1 MADCKYKVNIK
12 DIQNRYKFKVF
23 MRSGAD
29 IPKSITDDISNI
41 KSSNDEL
48 KSSNNELKSSIE
60 ELKSETNKIIEEN
73 IKKKSQNQDM
83 YNALRTI
90 YTNNLKDK
98 VVEAINIFPDLG
110 DLSVNWQ
117 NGANWKIDDSQKF
130 ENRYTVR
137 RGTNQWS
144 GLHCTINYKKP
155 GQYKFTAYIKSSVDD
170 ESIMLYGV
178 GRTSTNRQLNQAFTS
193 NREWQQIEFIFN
205 KSDITVPDFIRLE
218 KVNKTDTI
226 FYISKYELTPLGEI
240 EKIEN
245 EPKKITINSLNLIDN
260 TKITKETTQNVFS
273 VIDGEITSN
282 ELSGWSGMNILLTN
296 SIMLKKDKIYRL
308 SFDIKGINNVDDF
321 NKALL
326 VQKSNPTVGI
336 ETTLNKLVTNY
347 NLTTEYQR
355 YIYYITPKA
364 DVETNKIWVQ
374 HNGNKQ
380 TSNQFVI
387 RNIMLSESSSDWDEN
402 YFKKSFIINHFDNT
416 DDKFIELIDAMIDLD
431 LENKRYVLSSE

>member
-1 MADCKYKVNIK
+1 MANFKYKINIK
-12 DIQNRYKFKVF
+12 DIQDRYKFKVF

-41 KSSNDEL
+41 KN
-48 KSSNNELKSSIE
+48 SNNELKRSIE

-73 IKKKSQNQDM
+73 IKKKSQNQNM

-90 YTNNLKDK
+90 YTNNIKDK
-98 VVEAINIFPDLG
+98 VVQKINIFPDLG

-117 NGANWKIDDSQKF
+117 NAANWRIDDSQKF
-130 ENRYTVR
+130 ENKYTVR

-170 ESIMLYGV
+170 ESIMLYGA
-178 GRTSTNRQLNQAFTS
+178 GRTSTNRQLNQAFKS
-193 NREWQQIEFIFN
+193 KREWQQIEFIFN

-226 FYISKYELTPLGEI
+226 FYISKYELTPVGEI
-240 EKIEN
+240 EKLEN
-245 EPKKITINSLNLIDN
+245 EPKEITLNSLNLIDN

-273 VIDGEITSN
+273 VIEGEITSN
-282 ELSGWSGMNILLTN
+282 ELSGWSGMNIILTQ
-296 SIMLKKDKIYRL
+296 SIMLKKDKIYQL

-326 VQKSNPTVGI
+326 VQKANPIAGI
-336 ETTLNKLVTNY
+336 ETTLNKLVTTY
-347 NLTTEYQR
+347 TLTNEYQR
-355 YIYYITPKA
+355 YVYYITPKE
-364 DVETNKIWVQ
+364 DVKTNKIWIQ

-380 TSNQFVI
+380 TSNQFIV
-387 RNIMLSESSSDWDEN
+387 RNIMLSETTSDWDEN
-402 YFKKSFIINHFDNT
+402 YFKKSFVVNHFDNT
-416 DDKFIELIDAMIDLD
+416 DDKFVELIDEMINLD
-431 LENKRYVLSSE
+431 LENKKYILASE

>member
-1 MADCKYKVNIK
+1 MANFKYKINIK
-12 DIQNRYKFKVF
+12 DIQDRYKFKVF
-23 MRSGAD
+23 VRSGAD
-29 IPKSITDDISNI
+29 IPKSITDDISSI
-41 KSSNDEL
+41 KSSNEEL
-48 KSSNNELKSSIE
+48 KRSIE

-73 IKKKSQNQDM
+73 IKKKSQNQNM

-90 YTNNLKDK
+90 YTNNIKDK
-98 VVEAINIFPDLG
+98 VVETINIFPDLG

-117 NGANWKIDDSQKF
+117 NAANWTIDDSQKF
-130 ENRYTVR
+130 ENKYTVR

-170 ESIMLYGV
+170 ESIMLYGA
-178 GRTSTNRQLNQAFTS
+178 GRTSTNRQLNQAFKS
-193 NREWQQIEFIFN
+193 KREWQQIEFIFN

-226 FYISKYELTPLGEI
+226 FYISKYELTPVGEI
-240 EKIEN
+240 EKLEN
-245 EPKKITINSLNLIDN
+245 EPKEIRLHSLNLIDN

-296 SIMLKKDKIYRL
+296 AIMLKKDKIYRL